1 MSMIIQGTTLETIE
15 QAVPMIIEETSQE
28 MKEQLEV
35 VYMTGQLVLQARSL
49 SLQAACRDKFRAVRD
64 KEK

>member
-1 MSMIIQGTTLETIE
+1 MLPGLAMSMIIQGTTLETIE

-35 VYMTGQLVLQARSL
+35 VYMTGQLVGTNSELYETRKN
-49 SLQAACRDKFRAVRD
+49 D
-64 KEK
+64 